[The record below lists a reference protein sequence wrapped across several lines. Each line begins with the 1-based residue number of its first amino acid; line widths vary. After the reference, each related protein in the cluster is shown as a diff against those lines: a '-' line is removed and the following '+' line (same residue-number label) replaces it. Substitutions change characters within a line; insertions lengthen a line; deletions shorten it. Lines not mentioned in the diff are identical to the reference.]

1 MIIFTMKQITLETNI
16 NLYSKT
22 ILSDYN
28 VFLIQQLYMPIIGS
42 DGASLYSVFSNNLKM
57 GKKSITFNELTS
69 YLAISLNDIV
79 NSKKKLEAVG
89 LISTYSN
96 VKSDAKELSVVLY
109 CPKSPK
115 KFFADIVLKGLLQQ
129 RIGQTALNE
138 LKEYFK
144 IDSLDKNNLVED
156 SANFI
161 DVFSVDF
168 DSEEFTYDP
177 ERNEILFDF
186 KSKNST
192 LKFDFI
198 YFFKT
203 FAARYDVKEDIFTKE
218 DKLTISSLANLYGYN
233 EDFMIELVL
242 DCFNSVERK
251 LDCRKLQNICYNNQ
265 IVDKTVARKQKKSQ
279 LAGSNNPMAIKI
291 KYMEQLNPYQYLKL
305 KQNNVD
311 PVKSDMNI
319 ITTLATRLGLSN
331 GVINALVDYVLETNN
346 NVFSKNLTEKI
357 GATLVRENVETAL
370 DAMNYLASFNKRTE
384 EKNQGSAAN
393 LKENEEKTEEIND
406 DIWEK
411 MKEFD

>member
-1 MIIFTMKQITLETNI
+1 MKQITLETNI

-28 VFLIQQLYMPIIGS
+28 YFLIQELYMPIVGS
-42 DGASLYSVFSNNLKM
+42 DGVSLYTSFSNKIKM
-57 GKKSITFNELTS
+57 GKKSMTFDDLTTF
-69 YLAISLNDIV
+69 LCISFNDIV
-79 NSKKKLEAVG
+79 NAKKKLEAVG

-96 VKSDAKELSVVLY
+96 TKSENPELSVVLY
-109 CPKSPK
+109 SPKSPK

-129 RIGQTALNE
+129 RIGQDRLNE

-144 IDSLDKNNLVED
+144 IDSLDKNNLVDD

-168 DSEEFTYDP
+168 DSDDFKYDP

-192 LKFDFI
+192 LKFDFS
-198 YFFKT
+198 YFFKS
-203 FAARYDVKEDIFTKE
+203 FAARYDVEEDLFSKE
-218 DKLTISSLANLYGYN
+218 DKITISSLANLYGYN
-233 EDFMIELVL
+233 EDFMIEMVV
-242 DCFNSVERK
+242 DCFNTSERK
-251 LDCRKLQNICYNNQ
+251 LDCKKLQKICFNSQ
-265 IVDKTVARKQKKSQ
+265 VVDKTIAKRGRKS
-279 LAGSNNPMAIKI
+279 SNSGTGAMAQKI
-291 KYMEQLNPYQYLKL
+291 KCMEEFTPYRYLKL

-311 PVKSDMNI
+311 PVQSDMNI
-319 ITTLATRLGLSN
+319 LTTLATRLGLTN

-346 NVFSKNLTEKI
+346 NVLSRNLIEKI

-370 DAMNYLASFNKRTE
+370 DALNYLASFNKKKE
-384 EKNQGSAAN
+384 EKNEGSAAI
-393 LKENEEKTEEIND
+393 LETKPENNAEITE